1 RDLTDLRDTATG
13 AGPSPDRGAY
23 RDVFGDGTSVGW
35 LPWMG
40 PLSRTTSRQL
50 ACDCILT
57 AIVMDETGNPIN
69 LARTMRTVTSTQK
82 RALIARDHGCA
93 FPGCGTPAAWTE
105 GHHIRHWADGGPTDL
120 NNLVLL

>member
-1 RDLTDLRDTATG
+1 
-13 AGPSPDRGAY
+13 
-23 RDVFGDGTSVGW
+23 
-35 LPWMG
+35 
-40 PLSRTTSRQL
+40 SRQL

-69 LARTMRTVTSTQK
+69 LARTMRTVNSRQK

-105 GHHIRHWADGGPTDL
+105 GHHIRHWADGGPTNL
-120 NNLVLL
+120 NNLVL